1 MAVDSQGTAP
11 GQEVFTAVIT
21 PVTHHPT
28 LRRLK
33 NDRRC
38 QIPVAQVGRARV
50 RHPRRSDTP
59 AMFEPDLGPMP
70 DDDDDELNDELNDIG
85 LLTREAPAAKTT
97 KAKSAP
103 REKPAPKSSAWELT
117 GNAELDALFQSSTL
131 TARSLNVAASR
142 PSTTGPS
149 QGKPLRSTPVEV
161 PISRAEKILAKLAE
175 QKEEDDKESKKLDRQ
190 RKRVED
196 DARAEA
202 AAASARAAAEAHDA
216 RVEAQLAGAIQ
227 LGQDVKEK
235 AARVEAALA
244 DAGDGSDETP
254 SPRDVARALRD
265 DAFEPDTLSRPGS
278 DPRDSCV
285 TNMPRSVRDAPSD
298 ASAIANAAEADAKR
312 RGADAGDAVAHA
324 LREAIVGGWLE
335 QRFLIARRDGE
346 AAGAAG
352 GAGEGEAK
360 RKDSSPV
367 MSVVGG
373 VMRSAAAAI
382 LGGGSR
388 ARESVSPAA
397 LVRAPPLCAE
407 DTARWLFQTAT
418 APSSARDASWVTIC
432 ARNALYASLGFE
444 PNPALAPAP
453 RWLCGTPT
461 LRAPPA
467 VPWRIKASDI
477 IGALGACGV
486 VVDVDALGESLGKES
501 RAGAGAGVG
510 EPSSRTAA
518 KRKRPAA
525 ATTGGEGDGLCALSG
540 RGEGDREATVQLYQD
555 KERRRLR
562 PQIFAAIQIAGAAAA
577 AARWTPR
584 RRFASATVTPV
595 KGSAPPASAANA
607 VREEGPHCWVRDDPE
622 GAADLLAVLAGL
634 RIDPRA
640 GALRAA
646 VDHCAENLL
655 AAAALGCD
663 GDEWRAFRSAAASK
677 LAKVGPTHVARLAA
691 IRWIPWSNRKE
702 QEVQDLAALVAI
714 EHIVPLILQR
724 LEADDSGPAPSGTNA
739 LAKKKKPRPNPKA
752 KKPAE
757 KSDDVDAWQRRAVQA
772 LDPIRVDVESDVD
785 AAWAIHTAMHLA
797 DIVLHAGTLGG
808 GAGLRGRSL
817 GANGAPRT
825 PGKEAAES
833 ASLDAAAESFMQFLK
848 RTKANIPRSGKTAMN
863 ALKNLAV
870 VIFTRQQRAEQLRRT
885 KTEHERANSS
895 SDDDDGEDEDEDE

>member
-1 MAVDSQGTAP
+1 MAFDRQGTA
-11 GQEVFTAVIT
+11 
-21 PVTHHPT
+21 THRPK

-33 NDRRC
+33 TIGDVRSPPHRWD
-38 QIPVAQVGRARV
+38 ARG
-50 RHPRRSDTP
+50 SDTP
-59 AMFEPDLGPMP
+59 RGSAAMFEPMP
-70 DDDDDELNDELNDIG
+70 DDDDDDELDDVG
-85 LLTREAPAAKTT
+85 LLTREAPAAKAT

-149 QGKPLRSTPVEV
+149 SGKPLRSTPVEV
-161 PISRAEKILAKLAE
+161 PLSRAEKILAKLAE

-216 RVEAQLAGAIQ
+216 RVAAQLRGATQLKGAI
-227 LGQDVKEK
+227 DEK

-254 SPRDVARALRD
+254 APRDVARALYD
-265 DAFEPDTLSRPGS
+265 DAFEPDACPTPVRHLS

-285 TNMPRSVRDAPSD
+285 ANMPRSARDAPSD
-298 ASAIANAAEADAKR
+298 AKAIAVAAEADARR

-335 QRFLIARRDGE
+335 QGFLIARRDGV
-346 AAGAAG
+346 AGAAG
-352 GAGEGEAK
+352 GDGEGEAK
-360 RKDSSPV
+360 RKDASPV
-367 MSVVGG
+367 FSRVV
-373 VMRSAAAAI
+373 SAAAAI
-382 LGGGSR
+382 LGGSR
-388 ARESVSPAA
+388 SSRESASPGGLPAA

-418 APSSARDASWVTIC
+418 APSSARDAQYATIC
-432 ARNALYASLGFE
+432 ARNALYAALGFE
-444 PNPALAPAP
+444 PNPALAAAP
-453 RWLCGTPT
+453 RWLCGTPE

-467 VPWRIKASDI
+467 VPWRVKASDVI
-477 IGALGACGV
+477 EALGRCGV
-486 VVDVDALGESLGKES
+486 VVDVDVLGDSLGK
-501 RAGAGAGVG
+501 GAPGVG
-510 EPSSRTAA
+510 GGRPGAAA

-525 ATTGGEGDGLCALSG
+525 AAAVGEGGEGDGLAALSG
-540 RGEGDREATVQLYQD
+540 RGEGDREATVQLYRD
-555 KERRRLR
+555 ERRRLR
-562 PQIFAAIQIAGAAAA
+562 PQIFAAVQIAGAAA

-584 RRFASATVTPV
+584 RGRSASATVTPV
-595 KGSAPPASAANA
+595 KGKGSARPTTTAAAAA
-607 VREEGPHCWVRDDPE
+607 VRDEGPHCWVRDDPA
-622 GAADLLAVLAGL
+622 GVAHLLAVLAGL

-640 GALRAA
+640 GAVHAA
-646 VDHCAENLL
+646 VDHCAENIL

-677 LAKVGPTHVARLAA
+677 LARVGPTHAARLAA
-691 IRWIPWSNRKE
+691 IRWLPWSTRKE
-702 QEVQDLAALVAI
+702 QEVQDLAAIVAI
-714 EHIVPLILQR
+714 ESLVPLVLER
-724 LEADDSGPAPSGTNA
+724 LEAHDAATTTTKTHA
-739 LAKKKKPRPNPKA
+739 AKKKKPRPNSKA

-757 KSDDVDAWQRRAVQA
+757 KSARDDDVDAWQRRAVQA
-772 LDPIRVDVESDVD
+772 LDPVRVDVESDVD
-785 AAWAIHTAMHLA
+785 AAWAMHTAVHLA

-808 GAGLRGRSL
+808 GTGLRGGSL
-817 GANGAPRT
+817 GVNGAPRT
-825 PGKEAAES
+825 PGKEAAEC
-833 ASLDAAAESFMQFLK
+833 ASLDAAAESFMRFLK

-895 SDDDDGEDEDEDE
+895 GEDSDGEDEDE

>member
-1 MAVDSQGTAP
+1 
-11 GQEVFTAVIT
+11 
-21 PVTHHPT
+21 
-28 LRRLK
+28 
-33 NDRRC
+33 
-38 QIPVAQVGRARV
+38 
-50 RHPRRSDTP
+50 
-59 AMFEPDLGPMP
+59 MFEPDLGPMP
-70 DDDDDELNDELNDIG
+70 DDDDELDDELNDVG
-85 LLTREAPAAKTT
+85 LLTREAPAAKAT

-103 REKPAPKSSAWELT
+103 REKPAAPKSSAWELT

-196 DARAEA
+196 DARVSA
-202 AAASARAAAEAHDA
+202 AAASARAATQAFD
-216 RVEAQLAGAIQ
+216 AQLAGAIK
-227 LGQDVKEK
+227 LGRDVDEK
-235 AARVEAALA
+235 AAMVEAALAA

-254 SPRDVARALRD
+254 SPRDVARALHD
-265 DAFEPDTLSRPGS
+265 DAFEPDTFDTFKKPGS
-278 DPRDSCV
+278 DPALDSCV
-285 TNMPRSVRDAPSD
+285 ATCMPRSARDAPSD
-298 ASAIANAAEADAKR
+298 ASAMARAADADAKR

-335 QRFLIARRDGE
+335 QKFLIARRDGE
-346 AAGAAG
+346 AVKA
-352 GAGEGEAK
+352 EGEAK
-360 RKDSSPV
+360 RKGDSSKDSSPKGL
-367 MSVVGG
+367 SVVGG

-382 LGGGSR
+382 LGASSR
-388 ARESVSPAA
+388 ARESVSPGGGGGGGGGGG
-397 LVRAPPLCAE
+397 VPSPPPPLCAE

-418 APSSARDASWVTIC
+418 APSSARDAPYVTIC
-432 ARNALYASLGFE
+432 ARNALYAALGHE
-444 PNPALAPAP
+444 PNPGLAPAP
-453 RWLCGTPT
+453 RWLCGTPE

-467 VPWRIKASDI
+467 VPWRVKAWDVVE
-477 IGALGACGV
+477 ALGRCGV
-486 VVDVDALGESLGKES
+486 VVDVDALGESLGKE
-501 RAGAGAGVG
+501 RRGGRGGAGVG
-510 EPSSRTAA
+510 GPSSRASA

-525 ATTGGEGDGLCALSG
+525 TVGEGGTSGGTSGDGLVELSG
-540 RGEGDREATVQLYQD
+540 RGEGNREATARLYRD
-555 KERRRLR
+555 ERRRLR

-584 RRFASATVTPV
+584 GRSASGGAVTPV
-595 KGSAPPASAANA
+595 KGSASPTSAAA

-622 GAADLLAVLAGL
+622 GAAELLAVLAGL

-655 AAAALGCD
+655 AAAAVGCD
-663 GDEWRAFRSAAASK
+663 DDEWRAFRSVAASK
-677 LAKVGPTHVARLAA
+677 LARVGPTHAARLAA
-691 IRWIPWSNRKE
+691 VRWLPWSTRKE
-702 QEVQDLAALVAI
+702 QEVQDLAALVAL
-714 EHIVPLILQR
+714 ESLVPLVLER
-724 LEADDSGPAPSGTNA
+724 LERERDEAATTTNA
-739 LAKKKKPRPNPKA
+739 NAKKKKPARPNPKA
-752 KKPAE
+752 NPKKPKQSLKSAQ
-757 KSDDVDAWQRRAVQA
+757 SDDCQGDWQRRAVGA
-772 LDPIRVDVESDVD
+772 LDPIRVNVESDVD

-808 GAGLRGRSL
+808 GTGLRGGGL
-817 GANGAPRT
+817 GVNGAPRT

-833 ASLDAAAESFMQFLK
+833 ASLDVAAESFMQFLK

-895 SDDDDGEDEDEDE
+895 DDDSDGEDEDEDE